1 MEPAVQGL
9 QTAVTLAVYVASC
22 LSGLSKGPWN
32 QPLPRDICLSRGL
45 PGLGFRLYVE
55 VAFGKSQ
62 GSHWPSHC
70 VYLYQAAELRP
81 HD

>member
-1 MEPAVQGL
+1 MGTVGCSVPSQASSLGPFPMEPAVQGL

-55 VAFGKSQ
+55 VAFGKS
-62 GSHWPSHC
+62 
-70 VYLYQAAELRP
+70 
-81 HD
+81 